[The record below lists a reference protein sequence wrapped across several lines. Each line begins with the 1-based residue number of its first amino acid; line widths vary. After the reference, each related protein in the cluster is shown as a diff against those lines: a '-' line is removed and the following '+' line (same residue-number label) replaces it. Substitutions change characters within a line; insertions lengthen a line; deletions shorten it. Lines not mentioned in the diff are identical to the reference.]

1 MNEYQRGYADNYAG
15 VARCGGAS
23 REWLAGWDEAQS
35 HRLQDEREIR
45 KATFDLQ
52 NQWVGIASENT
63 FGYLSFE

>member
-15 VARCGGAS
+15 VARCGGVS

-52 NQWVGIASENT
+52 NQWVELAPDDSS
-63 FGYLSFE
+63 GYLIVE